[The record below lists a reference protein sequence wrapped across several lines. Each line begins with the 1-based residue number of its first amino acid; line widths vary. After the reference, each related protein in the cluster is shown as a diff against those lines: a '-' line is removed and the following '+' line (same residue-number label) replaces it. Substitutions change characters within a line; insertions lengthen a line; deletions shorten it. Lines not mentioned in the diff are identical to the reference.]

1 MSALVSD
8 VTKAIFGIWLIA
20 KNQPG
25 ADKFFDISVEGF
37 WRSFVA
43 AILVLPANIIITALG
58 ILAAGEV
65 SYSII
70 DGLRDLLIYIIN
82 WLFYPLIVI
91 SACRYL
97 NAHEKALK
105 YIIPYNWASIPAGY
119 FFAFATL
126 VGRSLEGSSFGAGL
140 LFVAYVVAIFL
151 FFEIARRQLEIS
163 RLAAVGVVASESH
176 LPSPTNFKL
185 PTIFLICLCKKDLA

>member
-58 ILAAGEV
+58 ILAAGDV
-65 SYSII
+65 SYSVI

-82 WLFYPLIVI
+82 WLFYFLQFQ
-91 SACRYL
+91 SCSRFY
-97 NAHEKALK
+97 EYWKT
-105 YIIPYNWASIPAGY
+105 WAIKC
-119 FFAFATL
+119 
-126 VGRSLEGSSFGAGL
+126 SFNNG
-140 LFVAYVVAIFL
+140 I
-151 FFEIARRQLEIS
+151 
-163 RLAAVGVVASESH
+163 
-176 LPSPTNFKL
+176 
-185 PTIFLICLCKKDLA
+185 

>member
-8 VTKAIFGIWLIA
+8 VTKALFGIWLIV
-20 KNQPG
+20 KNRAG

-58 ILAAGEV
+58 ILTAGEV
-65 SYSII
+65 SYSVI

-91 SACRYL
+91 SACGYL
-97 NAHEKALK
+97 NAHDKALK

-140 LFVAYVVAIFL
+140 LFVAYVVTIFL

-163 RLAAVGVVASESH
+163 RLAAVGVVA
-176 LPSPTNFKL
+176 FD
-185 PTIFLICLCKKDLA
+185 FLFSIALISALGLIR

>member
-1 MSALVSD
+1 MLTRDKMSALVSD

-65 SYSII
+65 SYSVI

-91 SACRYL
+91 SACGYL
-97 NAHEKALK
+97 NAHDKALK

-140 LFVAYVVAIFL
+140 LFVAYVVTIFL

-163 RLAAVGVVASESH
+163 RLAAVGVVA
-176 LPSPTNFKL
+176 FD
-185 PTIFLICLCKKDLA
+185 FLFSIALISALGLIR

>member
-8 VTKAIFGIWLIA
+8 VTKALFGIWLIL
-20 KNQPG
+20 KNRPG
-25 ADKFFDISVEGF
+25 ANNFFDISIEGF

-43 AILVLPANIIITALG
+43 AILVLPANIIITAVG

-65 SYSII
+65 SYSVI
-70 DGLRDLLIYIIN
+70 DGLRDLLIYGIN

-91 SACRYL
+91 SACRHL
-97 NAHEKALK
+97 NAQDKALK

-119 FFAFATL
+119 LFAFATL
-126 VGRSLEGSSFGAGL
+126 GSRGLEGSSFGAGL
-140 LFVAYVVAIFL
+140 IFVAYVVAIFL

-163 RLAAVGVVASESH
+163 RLAAVGVVA
-176 LPSPTNFKL
+176 FDF
-185 PTIFLICLCKKDLA
+185 IFSITLISALGLIR

>member
-8 VTKAIFGIWLIA
+8 VTKALFGIWLIV
-20 KNQPG
+20 KNRAG

-65 SYSII
+65 SYSVI

-82 WLFYPLIVI
+82 LINFFI
-91 SACRYL
+91 NHIMYYL
-97 NAHEKALK
+97 LNQVL
-105 YIIPYNWASIPAGY
+105 I
-119 FFAFATL
+119 F
-126 VGRSLEGSSFGAGL
+126 SL
-140 LFVAYVVAIFL
+140 
-151 FFEIARRQLEIS
+151 
-163 RLAAVGVVASESH
+163 
-176 LPSPTNFKL
+176 
-185 PTIFLICLCKKDLA
+185 LI